1 MSVHALME
9 KKGEG
14 RMHVPPD
21 KVEQFIAAGWV
32 VVTPADQLPAVK
44 KVDELPTSL
53 NVQVEAE
60 SAPQEPYQ
68 TKKGKAKEGRNAH
81 PARKGNA

>member
-1 MSVHALME
+1 MPTHALME

-21 KVEQFIAAGWV
+21 KVEQFIDAGWV
-32 VVTPADQLPAVK
+32 VIAPADQPPAVK
-44 KVDELPTSL
+44 QVDELPASL
-53 NVQVEAE
+53 NAQVEAE
-60 SAPQEPYQ
+60 AIPQEPYQ